1 MSADIMT
8 SRLQPSESQHAGS
21 SKMSQPLAP
30 KTDNYLTTEEA
41 ARVLRLSP
49 KTLERFRLEGHGP
62 PFFKLGPGKR
72 ARVLYKKDDLIAWI
86 ESRRFG
92 STSEYPPTR

>member
-1 MSADIMT
+1 MRDDQTAKQQS
-8 SRLQPSESQHAGS
+8 
-21 SKMSQPLAP
+21 
-30 KTDNYLTTEEA
+30 YLTTDEA

-49 KTLERFRLEGHGP
+49 KTLERFRLEGQGP

-72 ARVLYKKDDLIAWI
+72 ARVLYKRDELHAWV

-92 STSEYPPTR
+92 STSEYSKP

>member
-1 MSADIMT
+1 MPDKAMT
-8 SRLQPSESQHAGS
+8 ER
-21 SKMSQPLAP
+21 LAP
-30 KTDNYLTTEEA
+30 KADANYLTTEEA
-41 ARVLRLSP
+41 ARFLRLSP

-72 ARVLYKKDDLIAWI
+72 ARVLYKKDELVQWI

-92 STSEYPPTR
+92 STSEYS